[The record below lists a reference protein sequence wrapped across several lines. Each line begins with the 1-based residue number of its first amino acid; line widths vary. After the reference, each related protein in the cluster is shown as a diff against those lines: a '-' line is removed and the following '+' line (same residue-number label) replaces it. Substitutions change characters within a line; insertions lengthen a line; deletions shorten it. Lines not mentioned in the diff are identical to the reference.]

1 MEKMKKECAIVV
13 AAIIL
18 MSVLTVLPVMSGGEN
33 VTNAS
38 DLGGGSLSELS
49 EALTSGSWVG
59 TTSEGENVSFN
70 VSGMQVYNFSISYSY
85 VCFSGSSGHGTFTLI
100 TPPLSILE
108 NKFQYNS
115 FSFNDEVRIYG
126 EFTSPNSATGTYSHT
141 WTVHFPYFPYE
152 DTCYTGNITWNASPA
167 PSPLPAPTVVSIQDA
182 TANPGETVT
191 VAINITNVENMATA
205 NIWLSYNK
213 DVVTVESVSE
223 SDLSPITAAINN
235 TAGVTRMNWFSATGK
250 TGDFVFAYLTLK
262 AVGSAGQSSSLD
274 LDVKELGD
282 MSANAISHT
291 VEDGSFTIS
300 SVFDAGESVNP
311 YPSIP
316 GTHYGTITP
325 NQTITVSSLYTYPC
339 AGTGGHT
346 EYAKIWNDTWSG
358 EEAFWD
364 GYQDNWHSIAFGDPF
379 TLFADKEYYYEIR
392 TGSYPQI
399 HHTSALP
406 TAKGWINCTGFVDV
420 NGKEYSGW
428 IPAIK
433 LA

>member
-38 DLGGGSLSELS
+38 DPCGGSLSELS
-49 EALTSGSWVG
+49 EAITSGSWVG

-167 PSPLPAPTVVSIQDA
+167 PSPSPAPTVVSIQDA

-205 NIWLSYNK
+205 NIWL
-213 DVVTVESVSE
+213 
-223 SDLSPITAAINN
+223 
-235 TAGVTRMNWFSATGK
+235 
-250 TGDFVFAYLTLK
+250 
-262 AVGSAGQSSSLD
+262 
-274 LDVKELGD
+274 
-282 MSANAISHT
+282 
-291 VEDGSFTIS
+291 
-300 SVFDAGESVNP
+300 
-311 YPSIP
+311 
-316 GTHYGTITP
+316 
-325 NQTITVSSLYTYPC
+325 
-339 AGTGGHT
+339 
-346 EYAKIWNDTWSG
+346 
-358 EEAFWD
+358 
-364 GYQDNWHSIAFGDPF
+364 
-379 TLFADKEYYYEIR
+379 
-392 TGSYPQI
+392 
-399 HHTSALP
+399 
-406 TAKGWINCTGFVDV
+406 
-420 NGKEYSGW
+420 
-428 IPAIK
+428 
-433 LA
+433 